1 MADLAKQ
8 HDLTEG
14 PVAKTLLL
22 FALPALG
29 GNILQSM
36 NGTISSIYL
45 GRLIGE
51 NALAASTVSQM
62 ISFLLFSSIFGLAM
76 AATILIGQSMGRR
89 DIAEVRRTLGAAT
102 GIFIIAGIAVSVL
115 GFVFTTEMLQVLS
128 TPQAAFADAYV
139 FLRMGFAAMP
149 FIFVTVLLQ
158 SALRGTGDAMTPLY
172 STILNVVLSVILNPI
187 FILGLGPIPAMGVA
201 GAALAGV
208 IANLAC
214 LVFLVARIYEKD
226 LPLRLR
232 GPEWR
237 LLIPDFAHLKPIL
250 SIGVPMGLSMI
261 IMASSQ
267 LVMMGPINAQG
278 VDTVAAFGALNNLWS
293 YVQMP
298 AFAVGSAVSAMAAQN
313 IGAGRWDRIGE
324 IAKAGSGVN
333 LLMTAVLVAAI
344 TVVDK
349 QLLGLFLGPDSPAI
363 PIARHIGHIVG
374 WTFLL
379 MGVTMVLTSVMRA
392 NGAALVPLL
401 LLINA
406 TVVFRLGFGLGFYPT
421 YGAEAIWWS
430 SVVSAVVSILQT
442 GIYYKWGKW
451 RNLKPRGGTSP
462 PPPLPELG

>member
-1 MADLAKQ
+1 MVDFAKQ
-8 HDLTEG
+8 RDLTQG
-14 PVAKTLLL
+14 NVTKTLLL

-62 ISFLLFSSIFGLAM
+62 ISFLLFSSI
-76 AATILIGQSMGRR
+76 LIGQSMGRR
-89 DIAEVRRTLGAAT
+89 DIAEVRRTVGAAT
-102 GIFIIAGIAVSVL
+102 GIFIIAGIAVSAL
-115 GFVFTTEMLQVLS
+115 GFIFTTEMLHVLK
-128 TPQAAFADAYV
+128 TPQAAFADGAIFLRLGFVGMPFV
-139 FLRMGFAAMP
+139 FLS
-149 FIFVTVLLQ
+149 VLLQ

-172 STILNVVLSVILNPI
+172 STILNVVLSVLINPL
-187 FILGLGPIPAMGVA
+187 FILGAGPIPAMGIA

-214 LVFLVARIYEKD
+214 LIYLVARIYEKD

-237 LLIPDFAHLKPIL
+237 LIIPDFAHLKPIL
-250 SIGVPMGLSMI
+250 GIGLPMGASMI
-261 IMASSQ
+261 IMAGSQ
-267 LVMMGPINAQG
+267 LVMMGPINEQG

-313 IGAGRWDRIGE
+313 IGAGRWDRIGQ
-324 IAKAGSGVN
+324 IAKSGSGVN
-333 LLMTAVLVAAI
+333 LLMTGVMVAGI
-344 TVVDK
+344 TLVDK
-349 QLLGLFLGPDSPAI
+349 QLLGLFLGSDSPAI

-374 WTFLL
+374 WTFML
-379 MGVTMVLTSVMRA
+379 MGVSMVLISVMRA

-401 LLINA
+401 MLINS

-442 GIYYKWGKW
+442 MAYYKWGKW
-451 RNLKPRGGTSP
+451 RALKPRGASSGVP
-462 PPPLPELG
+462 PFAEAG